1 MLGDDDRTLYLTIH
15 NEAVDINTLGRL
27 VNGYIR
33 QSGLEKS
40 GSCHLF
46 RHTMATLM
54 PENGADVRFVQAMLG
69 HADISTTQI
78 YAQVSFA
85 S

>member
-54 PENGADVRFVQAMLG
+54 LENGADVRFVQAMLG

-78 YAQVSFA
+78 YAQVSFG